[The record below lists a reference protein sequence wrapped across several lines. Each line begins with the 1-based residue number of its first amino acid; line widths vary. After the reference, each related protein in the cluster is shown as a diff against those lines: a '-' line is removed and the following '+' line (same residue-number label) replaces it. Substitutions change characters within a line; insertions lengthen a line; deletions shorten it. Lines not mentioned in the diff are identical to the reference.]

1 MLAVAL
7 AYLASFGALAF
18 TGLTYRK
25 VRVNTSNQKALVAA
39 HEENENLRQTIAE
52 IIDDDGNVRGQLA
65 LPGKVHTSEAVK
77 QLRGA
82 ERREREAA
90 IALEKAHAK
99 IKAVTKA
106 HKDISLHLAEVVDK
120 GGKVLLQLR
129 LPGEKIEVNVTPCG
143 LCNHSFKIRPRTNSR
158 EVNIHCGVGEG
169 LLVNR
174 ARNHLNFLDGTGNC
188 VHFDRRS
195 EGTVVSS

>member
-1 MLAVAL
+1 MLALVL
-7 AYLASFGALAF
+7 VSLASLGALAF
-18 TGLTYRK
+18 TGLTHRK
-25 VRVNTSNQKALVAA
+25 VKINTSNQKALVAA
-39 HEENENLRQTIAE
+39 HEENENLRSTIAE

-90 IALEKAHAK
+90 TALDKAHAK

-120 GGKVLLQLR
+120 GGNVLAQLR
-129 LPGEKIEVNVTPCG
+129 LPGEKIAVNLTPCG
-143 LCNHSFKIRPRTNSR
+143 LCIHSFKIRPKANSR
-158 EVNIHCGVGEG
+158 NVDIHCGVGQG
-169 LLVNR
+169 HPVKH
-174 ARNHLNFLDGTGNC
+174 ARNKLGFLDGTGNC
-188 VHFDRRS
+188 VHFDRR
-195 EGTVVSS
+195 EKGTVVT